1 MPEINIKYQFLLSS
15 FHYILFEIGSLAEAG
30 VHWFIYTSSK
40 LLPVS
45 PSSALRF
52 KCELLHPG
60 CYMSARDPNS
70 GHASV
75 LH

>member
-1 MPEINIKYQFLLSS
+1 
-15 FHYILFEIGSLAEAG
+15 
-30 VHWFIYTSSK
+30 
-40 LLPVS
+40 
-45 PSSALRF
+45 LRF

-75 LH
+75 LHWLSHFPRPLLFPNKYIPNTRCLSQMHKHLLSNGTIEI